1 MEDITPTITL
11 SRLRLPQKETRVLP
25 ATTQPRRTVNRNPTE
40 QSPLQELPT
49 RPSTPLPISA
59 ANGFSLRPLLVGIGW
74 HGGIARRHKPN
85 EDGLVTLQSTCTY
98 HGQLVPFSLY
108 VVADGMGGHDCGLEA
123 SRLAIQNMMHTTL
136 QTIIMG
142 NELSEEF
149 LIDML
154 VGAVQWANLAVYQ
167 YAQQHGKDMGT
178 TLTAALIVGTKALIV
193 NVGDSRTYLYRNTA
207 SRRLTPITRDHS
219 LVARLVE
226 LGEITPDDIYTH
238 PERNKIY
245 RCLGTH
251 EDVEVD
257 WFVVDLYSHDQ
268 LLLCSD
274 GLWEMVR
281 DFEIER
287 ILNYDVDPDRTCDML
302 VQAALRGGGHDNISV
317 VAVKVP

>member
-11 SRLRLPQKETRVLP
+11 ARLRLPQKESRALPTTTRPRHALN
-25 ATTQPRRTVNRNPTE
+25 AHSTQ
-40 QSPLQELPT
+40 QDLLQELPT
-49 RPSTPLPISA
+49 RPSVPSPISGT
-59 ANGFSLRPLLVGIGW
+59 NRFSLRPLLVGIGW
-74 HGGIARRHKPN
+74 HGGIARSHKPN

-178 TLTAALIVGTKALIV
+178 TLTAALIVGTKALVV
-193 NVGDSRTYLYRNTA
+193 NVGDSRTYLYRHTA
-207 SRRLTPITRDHS
+207 SRRLTPITHDHS
-219 LVARLVE
+219 LVARLVAQ
-226 LGEITPDDIYTH
+226 GEITPDEVYTH
-238 PERNKIY
+238 PERNKVY

-251 EDVEVD
+251 EEVEVD

-268 LLLCSD
+268 LILCSD

-317 VAVKVP
+317 IAVKVP